1 MNQFIVSNG
10 STEVALGSVKCDAA
24 RVTGGPRDGV
34 R

>member
-10 STEVALGSVKCDAA
+10 SAYYAVCPVKCDAV

-34 R
+34 G